1 MTYGSE
7 WWNIITE
14 AKTKLNGYNNNCLS
28 HITIKS
34 THEKTIQRKWRFD
47 LPVIYISYFNQY
59 GNPDIQ
65 YSMWFKDIL
74 YIQYTIQYMM
84 NHLSYVSDSLTIP
97 SLMNSP
103 LFESSEITH
112 LIDLV
117 LPVWWS
123 VIPFS
128 PLDSIHRGD
137 PCVPE
142 RISSHLSVFG
152 IIVYILYHRFDLT
165 LITSGSTSFHIP
177 IGKYIRFI
185 VIPRVKFN
193 IWTKTHQITNHLQY

>member
-74 YIQYTIQYMM
+74 YIHYTIQYMM

-97 SLMNSP
+97 SLMNFPSP
-103 LFESSEITH
+103 LWIIRNYTLDWSHPPGVMECDSLLTFGFNPS
-112 LIDLV
+112 
-117 LPVWWS
+117 WWS
-123 VIPFS
+123 LCSRTNFFTS
-128 PLDSIHRGD
+128 E
-137 PCVPE
+137 CVWN
-142 RISSHLSVFG
+142 HC
-152 IIVYILYHRFDLT
+152 ILYHRFDLT

-177 IGKYIRFI
+177 IGKCIRFI
-185 VIPRVKFN
+185 VLPRVKFN
-193 IWTKTHQITNHLQY
+193 IWTKTHQITNHLQC